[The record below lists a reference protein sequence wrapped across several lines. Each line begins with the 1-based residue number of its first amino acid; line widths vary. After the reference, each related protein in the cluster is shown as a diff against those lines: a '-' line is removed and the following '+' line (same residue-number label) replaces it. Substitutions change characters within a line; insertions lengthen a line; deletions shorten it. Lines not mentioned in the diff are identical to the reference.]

1 DRDGDGRRV
10 PQDGGGSR
18 LRSWRQGN
26 PDDSRLSDRQGLA
39 LHRLDAARPREGGDG
54 RGRPHRRRHDCA
66 GEKGWNFN
74 TQPPNRLRAPA
85 SLFGPPGSRGVGS
98 GMATTRTR
106 STTLIVS
113 TAEYERLTDLANA
126 SMERLPAVAQELLDE
141 LERAQIVADKDVP
154 KDVVRM
160 GSTVT
165 FKSDDGHTR
174 TLKLVYPADESL
186 DDHRISIMTP
196 VGAALIGLGTGQ
208 SISWT

>member
-1 DRDGDGRRV
+1 
-10 PQDGGGSR
+10 
-18 LRSWRQGN
+18 
-26 PDDSRLSDRQGLA
+26 
-39 LHRLDAARPREGGDG
+39 
-54 RGRPHRRRHDCA
+54 
-66 GEKGWNFN
+66 
-74 TQPPNRLRAPA
+74 
-85 SLFGPPGSRGVGS
+85 
-98 GMATTRTR
+98 MATTRTR

-113 TAEYERLTDLANA
+113 DAEYERLTDLANA

-141 LERAQIVADKDVP
+141 LERAQIVGDKDVP

-208 SISWT
+208 SISWTARDGKHHRLTVTKVA